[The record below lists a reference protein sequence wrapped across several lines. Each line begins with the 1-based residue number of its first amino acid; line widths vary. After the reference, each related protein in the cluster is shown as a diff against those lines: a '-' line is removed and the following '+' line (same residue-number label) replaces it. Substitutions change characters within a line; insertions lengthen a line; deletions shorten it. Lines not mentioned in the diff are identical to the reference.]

1 MKHRILYIEDEENL
15 GTIVKETM
23 ELKGFEVMYLKH
35 GLQVLDNIRMFSPC
49 ICILD
54 VMLPHVDGFNIGSTI
69 RQEHPQLPIIFLS
82 AKGQTKDVLQGFAS
96 GATDYL
102 KKPFSMEELIAR
114 IEVQIALTRPAA
126 GKIKEKTTQK
136 TYRLGS
142 FTYTPDKLSL
152 SSDRQDIHL
161 SNREAEILNMFCM
174 HINESIN
181 RKEILLK
188 VWGDDSFFNSR
199 NLDVYI
205 KKLRAYFAHGEGVS
219 IITLKGKGYIF
230 SVT

>member
-1 MKHRILYIEDEENL
+1 MKKKILYIEDEENL
-15 GTIVKETM
+15 GTIVKETL
-23 ELKGFEVMYLKH
+23 ELKGYEVLYLTH
-35 GLQVLDNIRMFSPC
+35 GLQILEKLRIFDPC

-54 VMLPHVDGFNIGSTI
+54 VMLPHVGGFNIGSAI
-69 RQEHPQLPIIFLS
+69 RKEFPLLPIIFLT
-82 AKGQTKDVLQGFAS
+82 ARGQTKDVLQGFAS

-102 KKPFSMEELIAR
+102 KKPFSLEELIAR
-114 IEVQIALTRPAA
+114 IEVQIALTQPAM
-126 GKIKEKTTQK
+126 GKLPEKVIQKE
-136 TYRLGS
+136 YRLGT
-142 FTYTPDKLSL
+142 FTYTPDKLTL
-152 SSDRQDIHL
+152 STEQKGINL

-174 HINESIN
+174 HINESVN

-205 KKLRAYFAHGEGVS
+205 KKLREYFSHGEGVS

-230 SVT
+230 SVA